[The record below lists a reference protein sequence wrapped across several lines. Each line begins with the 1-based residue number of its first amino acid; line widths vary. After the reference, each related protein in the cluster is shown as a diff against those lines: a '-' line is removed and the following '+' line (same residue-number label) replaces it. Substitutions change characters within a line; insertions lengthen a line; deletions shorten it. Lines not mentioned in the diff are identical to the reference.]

1 MRVLRVEHITQYR
14 FGAFVTLLPHRLLIR
29 PRESHELRVVS
40 SGLDITPAHEVRWS
54 RDMLDNSVAT
64 VTFHEAAN
72 QLRVAS
78 EVVVEQYDDQPLDFL
93 VEGRALTFPF
103 RYLDQELHMLAPFC
117 EASWPQSRSAVDA
130 WLRQLSLPNAGM
142 QTFALLSRLNSAV
155 HEMFAYRVRE
165 EEGVWSPQ
173 QSIQAKAGSC
183 RDLAALFIEACRCLG
198 LASRF
203 VSGYVHT
210 PASES
215 GHGSTHAWAET
226 YLPGPGWK
234 GFDPT
239 LGTLTDT
246 RHIPLAVSQ
255 HPEGVPPVSGS
266 FQTGVSVRPTMDVYV
281 RVQPH
286 V

>member
-1 MRVLRVEHITQYR
+1 MRVLRVEHVTEYR
-14 FGAFVTLLPHRLLIR
+14 FGVFVTLLPHRLLIR

-40 SGLDITPAHEVRWS
+40 STLDIAPAHEVRWS

-64 VTFHEAAN
+64 VAFREATN
-72 QLRVAS
+72 VLRIAS
-78 EVVVEQYDDQPLDFL
+78 AVVVEQYDDQPLDFL
-93 VEGRALTFPF
+93 MEERAVSFPF
-103 RYLDQELHMLAPFC
+103 QYLERELRLLGPFR
-117 EASWPQSRSAVDA
+117 ETSWPQSASSLKA
-130 WLRQLSLPNAGM
+130 WLGQLSLTHVGV
-142 QTFALLSRLNSAV
+142 QTFALLSQLNSAI
-155 HEMFAYRVRE
+155 HETFAYRARE
-165 EEGVWSPQ
+165 EEGVWSPE

-183 RDLAALFIEACRCLG
+183 RDLAALFIEGCRSFG

-210 PASES
+210 SASES

-255 HPEGVPPVSGS
+255 HPEDVPPVSGS

-281 RVQPH
+281 RVMPH
-286 V
+286 E